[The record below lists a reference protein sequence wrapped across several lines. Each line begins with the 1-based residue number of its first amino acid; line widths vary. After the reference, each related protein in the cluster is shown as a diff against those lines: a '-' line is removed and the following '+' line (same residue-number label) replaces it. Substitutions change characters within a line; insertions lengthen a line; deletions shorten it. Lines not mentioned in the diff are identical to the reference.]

1 MGIAATEGFTTE
13 HGISGV
19 LPAGL
24 NNPLLAGNICSVFVS
39 GLLLV
44 VLTYAFPDKT
54 PFNWE
59 DFKTKIT
66 TSEDKVCLVF
76 ISPGK
81 EFGAVTQHSA

>member
-1 MGIAATEGFTTE
+1 MP
-13 HGISGV
+13 
-19 LPAGL
+19 PAGL

-44 VLTYAFPDKT
+44 IISYAFPDKT

-66 TSEDKVCLVF
+66 TSEDKACALF
-76 ISPGK
+76 ISHARQSLLGR
-81 EFGAVTQHSA
+81 G